1 MGDTRGETRGET
13 IGNQAQSAKGQ
24 FSLGGTLGA
33 GAGTAYRILRG
44 KPGRNQRL
52 LHGVQAG
59 VSGFAMPLRNV
70 LRVLVLEVSGLIF
83 LFISLAAVSAFLR
96 EYRKY
101 AMHEVGAGRVIMA
114 GVAGGMFLYFAVS
127 SFWRAR
133 RKRSK
138 P

>member
-1 MGDTRGETRGET
+1 MRLLARLQAADWRLTIKGRNLCVHPMGATTGETQGETLGETLSKTMGETRGET
-13 IGNQAQSAKGQ
+13 IRNQAQSAKGQ

-70 LRVLVLEVSGLIF
+70 LRVLFLEISGL
-83 LFISLAAVSAFLR
+83 
-96 EYRKY
+96 
-101 AMHEVGAGRVIMA
+101 
-114 GVAGGMFLYFAVS
+114 
-127 SFWRAR
+127 
-133 RKRSK
+133 
-138 P
+138 